1 MRYPEEKDMLETLG
15 KIFTFLGEREKNYKI
30 KKAERELKR
39 ERQENGSNPAVLV
52 PVIAGGVLLLA
63 GGAFVAYKILQA
75 KRDQALSEEEADAD
89 NPESDF
95 LEDENA

>member
-1 MRYPEEKDMLETLG
+1 MLETLG

-39 ERQENGSNPAVLV
+39 EKKEERSNPAVLV
-52 PVIAGGVLLLA
+52 PVIAGGMLLLA
-63 GGAFVAYKILQA
+63 GGAFAAYKILSA
-75 KRDQALSEEEADAD
+75 KRDRALEEDEDAD
-89 NPESDF
+89 NPENDF